1 MELKYKDIRDAIFR
15 LKAVQFALNNEYEDN
30 GGEVTES
37 TIDKEEMIATIK
49 YMLENGGTDK
59 LARLLNSVRADIEQY
74 KDEQK
79 FLKRQQEKCE
89 NFQEDILECTDIA
102 MRALGKEKLKGDFGY
117 SFTQH
122 IASSTKPDQKL
133 IRELFYKDVEKAIR
147 DAKVCPDH
155 ITFTLSASCSM
166 LKEGEDMPDYFTTT
180 SKSRATF
187 RKPLKKEDDTPEEI
201 TTEELESNFNQSRYE

>member
-1 MELKYKDIRDAIFR
+1 MELRYKDIRDAIYR
-15 LKAVQFALNNEYEDN
+15 LKAVQFALNNEYEEN
-30 GGEVTES
+30 EGEVTQS

-49 YMLENGGTDK
+49 YMLDNGGIDR
-59 LARLLNSVRADIEQY
+59 LARLLNSVNADIEQY

-89 NFQEDILECTDIA
+89 NFREDILECTDIA
-102 MRALGKEKLKGDFGY
+102 LRALGKDKLKGDFGY

-122 IASSTKPDQKL
+122 ITSSTKPDQKL

-147 DAKVCPDH
+147 EAHVCPDH
-155 ITFTLSASCSM
+155 ITFTLSASSTL

-187 RKPLKKEDDTPEEI
+187 RKPLKKEDNTPEEF
-201 TTEELESNFNQSRYE
+201 TENDF

>member
-1 MELKYKDIRDAIFR
+1 MELRYKDIRDAIYR
-15 LKAVQFALNNEYEDN
+15 LKAVQFALNNEYEEN

-37 TIDKEEMIATIK
+37 TINKEEMIETIK

-59 LARLLNSVRADIEQY
+59 LARLLNSVKADIEQY

-102 MRALGKEKLKGDFGY
+102 LRALGKDKLKGDFGY
-117 SFTQH
+117 SFTTH
-122 IASSTKPDQKL
+122 VASSTKPDQKM
-133 IRELFYKDVEKAIR
+133 IREMFYKDVERAIR
-147 DAKVCPDH
+147 EAKVCPDH
-155 ITFTLSASCSM
+155 ITFTLSASSSL

-187 RKPLKKEDDTPEEI
+187 RRPLKKEDTTPEEF
-201 TTEELESNFNQSRYE
+201 TASDFENNF

>member
-1 MELKYKDIRDAIFR
+1 MELRYKDIRDAIYR
-15 LKAVQFALNNEYEDN
+15 LKAVQFALNNEYEEN
-30 GGEVTES
+30 EGEVTQS

-49 YMLENGGTDK
+49 YMLDNGGTDR
-59 LARLLNSVRADIEQY
+59 LARLLNSVNADIEQY

-89 NFQEDILECTDIA
+89 NFREDILECTDIA
-102 MRALGKEKLKGDFGY
+102 LRALGKDKLKGDFGY

-122 IASSTKPDQKL
+122 ITSSTKPDQKL
-133 IRELFYKDVEKAIR
+133 IRELFYKDVEKVIR
-147 DAKVCPDH
+147 EAHVCPDH
-155 ITFTLSASCSM
+155 ITFTLSASSTL

-187 RKPLKKEDDTPEEI
+187 RKPLKKEDNTPEEF
-201 TTEELESNFNQSRYE
+201 TENDF

>member
-155 ITFTLSASCSM
+155 ITFTLSASSSM

-187 RKPLKKEDDTPEEI
+187 RKPLKKEDNSPEDF
-201 TTEELESNFNQSRYE
+201 TENDFQ

>member
-155 ITFTLSASCSM
+155 ITFTLSASSSM

-187 RKPLKKEDDTPEEI
+187 RKPLKKEDNTPEDF
-201 TTEELESNFNQSRYE
+201 TENDFQ